1 MTGSLSKAL
10 DWARRQAALSYGLRA
25 ATSLARLLR
34 DQNRPADATM
44 LLKPVYS
51 RFTEGLDTADLKA
64 ARALLDGL

>member
-1 MTGSLSKAL
+1 
-10 DWARRQAALSYGLRA
+10 
-25 ATSLARLLR
+25 LLR

-64 ARALLDGL
+64 ARAFLDGL